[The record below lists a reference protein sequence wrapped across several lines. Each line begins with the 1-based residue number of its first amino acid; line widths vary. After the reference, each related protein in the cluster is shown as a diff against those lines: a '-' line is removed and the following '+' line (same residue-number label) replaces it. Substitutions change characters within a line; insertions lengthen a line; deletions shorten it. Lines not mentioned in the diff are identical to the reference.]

1 MYKRKLNQVSL
12 FEDPAMFGGIAL
24 NPENEWVKLAG
35 IIPWWAFEKKYA
47 ELFPSNTGQP
57 ACSLRMA
64 LGSQIIKEKY
74 QFSDEMTVEHI
85 AMNPYLQYFIGLT
98 EYRQTA
104 PFDPS
109 MLSRFRQRLTPKMLQ
124 DVNDVITGRKTA
136 EQIAAEAEEEQ
147 DSDHDNKSG
156 AGSAGSGGESNEPEA
171 KDEANDE
178 PNEGTLILDATCAP
192 QAIRFP
198 TDTSLL
204 NEVRQNTEG
213 IIDSFHA
220 AGLTDGKK
228 PRTYRIVAK
237 KQYNG
242 FSKSR
247 KKTRRSIWHAR
258 RQQLN
263 YLRRNLKHIDAV
275 IQNHPDE
282 WEKALT
288 RWQRERLGV
297 IRTLYAQQREM
308 YDSGS
313 TRIDD
318 RIVSLSQ
325 PWVRP
330 IVRGKQNAPVEFG
343 AKVGM
348 SDIGGFLRIE
358 ILSWDAFN
366 ECHTLQ
372 DSVEA
377 YRKAY
382 GHYPERVLADTIYRT
397 RDNLRY
403 CKEHGI
409 HLNGPRLGKP
419 PEDPAIRKRELHL
432 EWLES
437 GERGDIE
444 RRFGIGKRC
453 YSLGRITAKLKHT
466 SEIMIH
472 MSVLTLNLQKRLRLL
487 LCFIFAYFRRIR
499 IADLCMKH
507 YL

>member
-1 MYKRKLNQVSL
+1 MYKRKLNQVSV
-12 FEDPAMFGGIAL
+12 FDNPAMFGGIVL
-24 NPENEWVKLAG
+24 NPENEWIKLAA
-35 IIPWWAFEKKYA
+35 IIPWWVFEKKYA
-47 ELFPSNTGQP
+47 EQFPSNTGQP
-57 ACSLRMA
+57 ACGLRQA

-74 QFSDEMTVEHI
+74 QFSDEMTVAHI

-98 EYRQTA
+98 EFRQTV

-109 MLSRFRQRLTPKMLQ
+109 MMSRFRQRLTPEMLQ
-124 DVNDVITGRKTA
+124 DVNDVISGRKTA
-136 EQIAAEAEEEQ
+136 EQIADESDDHN
-147 DSDHDNKSG
+147 DSGD
-156 AGSAGSGGESNEPEA
+156 GSAGSGSEGGQSET
-171 KDEANDE
+171 KDE
-178 PNEGTLILDATCAP
+178 PNGGTLILDATCAP
-192 QAIRFP
+192 QAIRYP

-204 NEVRQNTEG
+204 NEARKNTEE
-213 IIDSFHA
+213 IIDALHA

-247 KKTRRSIWHAR
+247 RKTNRSIKR
-258 RQQLN
+258 TKRQQLN
-263 YLRRNLKHIDAV
+263 YLRRNLKHIDTV
-275 IQNHPDE
+275 IQSHPDE
-282 WEKALT
+282 WKNALT
-288 RWQRERLGV
+288 RWQRERLAV

-308 YDSGS
+308 YESGS

-348 SDIGGFLRIE
+348 SDIDGFLRIE
-358 ILSWDAFN
+358 VLSWDAFN
-366 ECHTLQ
+366 ECLTLQ

-377 YRKAY
+377 YRRAY

-419 PEDPAIRKRELHL
+419 PKDPAIRKRELYL

-444 RRFGIGKRC
+444 RRFGIDKRC

-487 LCFIFAYFRRIR
+487 LRVFFACFRRLR
-499 IADLCMKH
+499 IA
-507 YL
+507 

>member
-12 FEDPAMFGGIAL
+12 FENPAMFGGIAL
-24 NPENEWVKLAG
+24 DPKNEWVKLAG
-35 IIPWWAFEKKYA
+35 IIPWWVFEKKYA
-47 ELFPSNTGQP
+47 EQFPSGTGQP

-64 LGSQIIKEKY
+64 LGSQIIKERY
-74 QFSDEMTVEHI
+74 RFSDEMTVEHI

-109 MLSRFRQRLTPKMLQ
+109 MMSRFRQRLTPEMMQ
-124 DVNDVITGRKTA
+124 DVNDVIIGRKTA
-136 EQIAAEAEEEQ
+136 EQIADESENHDDDSGDNFPGGGGDARHEPEAEE
-147 DSDHDNKSG
+147 
-156 AGSAGSGGESNEPEA
+156 A
-171 KDEANDE
+171 

-204 NEVRQNTEG
+204 NEARQNTEG
-213 IIDSFHA
+213 IIDSLHA

-228 PRTYRIVAK
+228 PRTYRVIAK

-247 KKTRRSIWHAR
+247 KKTGRSIRNTRR
-258 RQQLN
+258 RQLN
-263 YLRRNLKHIDAV
+263 FLRRNLKHIDAV
-275 IQNHPDE
+275 IQKHPEE
-282 WEKALT
+282 WERALT
-288 RWQRERLGV
+288 RWQRERLAV

-308 YDSGS
+308 YESGS

-343 AKVGM
+343 AKVEM
-348 SDIGGFLRIE
+348 SDIDGFLRIE
-358 ILSWDAFN
+358 YLSWDAFN

-372 DSVEA
+372 ESVEA

-382 GHYPERVLADTIYRT
+382 GHYPKRVLADTIFRT

-419 PEDPAIRKRELHL
+419 AKDPAIRKQELHL

-453 YSLGRITAKLKHT
+453 YSLGRITAKLQHT

-472 MSVLTLNLQKRLRLL
+472 LSVLTLNLQKRLRLL
-487 LCFIFAYFRRIR
+487 LRFIFAFLRRLQV
-499 IADLCMKH
+499 A
-507 YL
+507 

>member
-1 MYKRKLNQVSL
+1 MYKRKLNQVSM
-12 FEDPAMFGGIAL
+12 FDNPAMFGGIAL
-24 NPENEWVKLAG
+24 NPENEWVKLAK
-35 IIPWWAFEKKYA
+35 IISWWVFEKKYA
-47 ELFPSNTGQP
+47 EQFQSNMGQP
-57 ACSLRMA
+57 ACSLRQA

-85 AMNPYLQYFIGLT
+85 VMNPYLQYFIGLT

-109 MLSRFRQRLTPKMLQ
+109 MMSRFRQRLTPEMLQ

-136 EQIAAEAEEEQ
+136 EQIAAEADE
-147 DSDHDNKSG
+147 HDESHDDDPGEGSG
-156 AGSAGSGGESNEPEA
+156 GSGGESSQAEV
-171 KDEANDE
+171 KDE
-178 PNEGTLILDATCAP
+178 PNKGTLILDATCAP

-198 TDTSLL
+198 MDTSLL
-204 NEVRQNTEG
+204 NEARQNTEG
-213 IIDSFHA
+213 IIDALHA
-220 AGLTDGKK
+220 AGLTEGRK

-242 FSKSR
+242 FSRSR
-247 KKTRRSIWHAR
+247 RKTRRSIR
-258 RQQLN
+258 QTRKQQLN
-263 YLRRNLKHIDAV
+263 YLRRNLKHIDTV
-275 IQNHPDE
+275 IQRHPDE
-282 WEKALT
+282 WENALT
-288 RWQRERLGV
+288 RWQCERLAV
-297 IRTLYAQQREM
+297 IRTLYTQQREM
-308 YDSGS
+308 YESGS
-313 TRIDD
+313 PRIDD

-348 SDIGGFLRIE
+348 SDIDGFLRIE
-358 ILSWDAFN
+358 VLSWDAFN
-366 ECHTLQ
+366 ECLTLQ

-377 YRKAY
+377 YRRAY
-382 GHYPERVLADTIYRT
+382 GHYPERVLADAIYRT

-419 PEDPAIRKRELHL
+419 PKDPAIRKQELHL
-432 EWLES
+432 EWQES

-453 YSLGRITAKLKHT
+453 YSLGRITAKLKPA
-466 SEIMIH
+466 SEIKIH

-487 LCFIFAYFRRIR
+487 LRVIFFFFRRLR
-499 IADLCMKH
+499 IA
-507 YL
+507 

>member
-1 MYKRKLNQVSL
+1 MYKRKLNQVSV
-12 FEDPAMFGGIAL
+12 FDNPAMFGGIAL
-24 NPENEWVKLAG
+24 NPENEWVKLAA
-35 IIPWWAFEKKYA
+35 IIPWWVFEKKYA
-47 ELFPSNTGQP
+47 EQFPSNTGQP
-57 ACSLRMA
+57 ACSVRQA

-74 QFSDEMTVEHI
+74 QFSDEMTVAHI

-104 PFDPS
+104 PFDSS
-109 MLSRFRQRLTPKMLQ
+109 MMSRFRQRLTPEMLQ
-124 DVNDVITGRKTA
+124 DVNDVITGCKTA
-136 EQIAAEAEEEQ
+136 EQIADETE
-147 DSDHDNKSG
+147 DHDDSG
-156 AGSAGSGGESNEPEA
+156 DGSAGSGSEGGQSET
-171 KDEANDE
+171 KDE
-178 PNEGTLILDATCAP
+178 PNGGTLILDATCAP
-192 QAIRFP
+192 QAIRYP

-204 NEVRQNTEG
+204 NEARKNTEE
-213 IIDSFHA
+213 IIDALHA
-220 AGLTDGKK
+220 AGLTGGKK

-247 KKTRRSIWHAR
+247 RKTNRSIKR
-258 RQQLN
+258 TKRQQLN
-263 YLRRNLKHIDAV
+263 YLRRNLKHIDTV
-275 IQNHPDE
+275 IQSHPDE
-282 WEKALT
+282 WKNALT
-288 RWQRERLGV
+288 RWQRERLAV

-308 YDSGS
+308 YETGS

-343 AKVGM
+343 AKVEM
-348 SDIGGFLRIE
+348 SDIDGFLRIE
-358 ILSWDAFN
+358 YLSWDAFN

-397 RDNLRY
+397 RENLRY

-419 PEDPAIRKRELHL
+419 PKDPTIRKRELHL

-453 YSLGRITAKLKHT
+453 YSLGRITAKHKHT
-466 SEIMIH
+466 SEIMIYT
-472 MSVLTLNLQKRLRLL
+472 SVLTLNLQKRLRLL
-487 LCFIFAYFRRIR
+487 LRFIFAYCRRLR
-499 IADLCMKH
+499 IA
-507 YL
+507 

>member
-12 FEDPAMFGGIAL
+12 FDNPAMFGGIAL

-35 IIPWWAFEKKYA
+35 IIPWWVFEKKYA
-47 ELFPSNTGQP
+47 EQFPSNMGQP
-57 ACSLRMA
+57 ACSLRQA

-74 QFSDEMTVEHI
+74 QFSDEMTVDHI

-109 MLSRFRQRLTPKMLQ
+109 MMSRFRQRLTPELLN

-136 EQIAAEAEEEQ
+136 EQIVAEAEKAK
-147 DSDHDNKSG
+147 DSDHDDKSG
-156 AGSAGSGGESNEPEA
+156 DGSTGSGSGKNESEA
-171 KDEANDE
+171 KEE

-198 TDTSLL
+198 TDASLL
-204 NEVRQNTEG
+204 NEARQNTEE
-213 IIDSFHA
+213 IIDSLHA

-247 KKTRRSIWHAR
+247 KKTSRSIR
-258 RQQLN
+258 NTKRQQLN
-263 YLRRNLKHIDAV
+263 FLWRNLKHIDSV

-282 WEKALT
+282 WEQALT
-288 RWQRERLGV
+288 RWQRERLAV

-308 YDSGS
+308 YESGT

-318 RIVSLSQ
+318 HIVSLSQ

-358 ILSWDAFN
+358 MLSWDAFN

-397 RDNLRY
+397 RENLRY

-419 PEDPAIRKRELHL
+419 PKDPAIRKRELHL

-444 RRFGIGKRC
+444 RRFGIAKRC
-453 YSLGRITAKLKHT
+453 YFLGRITAKLKHT

-487 LCFIFAYFRRIR
+487 LRSLFAFLKRVQV
-499 IADLCMKH
+499 A
-507 YL
+507 

>member
-1 MYKRKLNQVSL
+1 MYKRKLNQVSI
-12 FEDPAMFGGIAL
+12 FDNPAMFGGIPL
-24 NPENEWVKLAG
+24 DPENEWVKLAG
-35 IIPWWAFEKKYA
+35 IIPWWVFEKKYA
-47 ELFPSNTGQP
+47 GQFPSGTGQP

-64 LGSQIIKEKY
+64 LGSQLIKDRY
-74 QFSDEMTVEHI
+74 RFSDEMTVEHI

-109 MLSRFRQRLTPKMLQ
+109 MMTRFRQRLTPEMMQ
-124 DVNDVITGRKTA
+124 DVNDVIIGRKTA
-136 EQIAAEAEEEQ
+136 EQIAEEADRRDDDSGDDSSGGGNGACQEPEEE
-147 DSDHDNKSG
+147 
-156 AGSAGSGGESNEPEA
+156 EA
-171 KDEANDE
+171 
-178 PNEGTLILDATCAP
+178 PNEGTLILDATCTP

-204 NEVRQNTEG
+204 NEARRNTEG
-213 IIDSFHA
+213 IIDSLHA
-220 AGLTDGKK
+220 AGLTDGRK
-228 PRTYRIVAK
+228 PRTYRVIAK
-237 KQYNG
+237 KQYNR

-247 KKTRRSIWHAR
+247 KKTRRDIRTAR

-263 YLRRNLKHIDAV
+263 YLRRNLKYIDTV
-275 IQNHPDE
+275 IENHPEE

-288 RWQRERLGV
+288 RWQRERLAV
-297 IRTLYAQQREM
+297 IRMLYAQQREM
-308 YDSGS
+308 YESGS
-313 TRIDD
+313 NRVDD

-343 AKVGM
+343 AKVEM
-348 SDIGGFLRIE
+348 SDIDGFLRIE
-358 ILSWDAFN
+358 YLSWNAFN
-366 ECHTLQ
+366 ECHTLKE
-372 DSVEA
+372 SVEA

-382 GHYPERVLADTIYRT
+382 GHYPERVLADTIFRT
-397 RDNLRY
+397 RDNRRY

-419 PEDPAIRKRELHL
+419 AKDPAIRKQELHL

-453 YSLGRITAKLKHT
+453 YSLGRVTAKLKHT
-466 SEIMIH
+466 SEIMIY

-487 LCFIFAYFRRIR
+487 LHFFFAFLMRRQVV
-499 IADLCMKH
+499 
-507 YL
+507 

>member
-1 MYKRKLNQVSL
+1 MTYKRKLNQVSM
-12 FEDPAMFGGIAL
+12 FDNPAMFGGIAL
-24 NPENEWVKLAG
+24 NPENEWVKQAK
-35 IIPWWAFEKKYA
+35 IIPWWVFEKKYA
-47 ELFPSNTGQP
+47 EQFPSNTGQP
-57 ACSLRMA
+57 ADSLRVA

-74 QFSDEMTVEHI
+74 QFSDEMTVDHI

-109 MLSRFRQRLTPKMLQ
+109 MMSRFRQRLTTKMLQ
-124 DVNDVITGRKTA
+124 DVNDVIMGRKTA
-136 EQIAAEAEEEQ
+136 EQIIAEADE
-147 DSDHDNKSG
+147 HDESHDDDPGEGSG
-156 AGSAGSGGESNEPEA
+156 GSGGESGDSGTEE
-171 KDEANDE
+171 E
-178 PNEGTLILDATCAP
+178 PNKGTLILDATCAP

-204 NEVRQNTEG
+204 NEARQNTEG
-213 IIDSFHA
+213 IIDALHA
-220 AGLTDGKK
+220 AGLTDGRK

-247 KKTRRSIWHAR
+247 RKTRRSIRQTR

-263 YLRRNLKHIDAV
+263 YLRRNLKHIDTV
-275 IQNHPDE
+275 IQRHPDE
-282 WEKALT
+282 WENALT
-288 RWQRERLGV
+288 RWQRERLAV

-308 YDSGS
+308 YESDSP
-313 TRIDD
+313 RIDD

-343 AKVGM
+343 AKIGM
-348 SDIGGFLRIE
+348 SDIDGFLRIE
-358 ILSWDAFN
+358 VLSWDAFN

-397 RDNLRY
+397 RENLRY

-419 PEDPAIRKRELHL
+419 SKGPAIRKQELHL

-472 MSVLTLNLQKRLRLL
+472 MSVLALNLQKRLRLFMR
-487 LCFIFAYFRRIR
+487 FIFAFYGRLR
-499 IADLCMKH
+499 IA
-507 YL
+507 

>member
-1 MYKRKLNQVSL
+1 MYKRKLNQVSI
-12 FEDPAMFGGIAL
+12 FDNPAMFGGIAL
-24 NPENEWVKLAG
+24 NPENEWVKLAK
-35 IIPWWAFEKKYA
+35 IIPWWVFEKKYA
-47 ELFPSNTGQP
+47 EQFSSNMGQS
-57 ACSLRMA
+57 ADSLRVA
-64 LGSQIIKEKY
+64 LGAQIIKEKY

-109 MLSRFRQRLTPKMLQ
+109 MMSRFRQRLTTKMLQ

-136 EQIAAEAEEEQ
+136 EQIVAEAE
-147 DSDHDNKSG
+147 DHDEG
-156 AGSAGSGGESNEPEA
+156 HDHDDDPGEGSGGSDGEGGDSGTKE
-171 KDEANDE
+171 E
-178 PNEGTLILDATCAP
+178 PNGGTLILDATCAP

-204 NEVRQNTEG
+204 NEARQNTEG
-213 IIDSFHA
+213 IIDTLHA
-220 AGLTDGKK
+220 AGLTDGRK

-247 KKTRRSIWHAR
+247 RKTQRSIRQTR

-263 YLRRNLKHIDAV
+263 YLRRNLKHIDTV
-275 IQNHPDE
+275 IQSHPDE
-282 WEKALT
+282 WENALS
-288 RWQRERLGV
+288 RWQRERLAV

-308 YDSGS
+308 YETGS

-348 SDIGGFLRIE
+348 SDIDGFLRIE
-358 ILSWDAFN
+358 VLSWDAFN

-377 YRKAY
+377 YRRAY

-397 RDNLRY
+397 RENLRY
-403 CKEHGI
+403 CREHGI

-419 PEDPAIRKRELHL
+419 PKDPAIRKRKLYL

-472 MSVLTLNLQKRLRLL
+472 LSVLTLNMQKRLRLL
-487 LCFIFAYFRRIR
+487 LRFILACYGRLR
-499 IADLCMKH
+499 IA
-507 YL
+507 